1 MELVHPIW
9 HKTHFKIRWIYIGLV
24 LDLAL
29 ITIFYGTKNAL
40 ITKVKGRISINAT
53 ICQQYTGVNVL
64 KFLEVYFSNYRSFLG
79 IVWFMLSG
87 QVCSS
92 VVSLECI

>member
-9 HKTHFKIRWIYIGLV
+9 HKTHFKIGWIYIGLV

-40 ITKVKGRISINAT
+40 ITKVKESISLNGTCCKKCTPIP
-53 ICQQYTGVNVL
+53 
-64 KFLEVYFSNYRSFLG
+64 RSIF
-79 IVWFMLSG
+79 F
-87 QVCSS
+87 
-92 VVSLECI
+92 